1 MVSLPN
7 KHKVNTNR
15 AQKTNIALGI
25 QKEVNHIARYE
36 GKMTVNSMPLF
47 ALVQIEVHLEDFY

>member
-36 GKMTVNSMPLF
+36 GKMP
-47 ALVQIEVHLEDFY
+47 